1 MRTKIIPTVVSSFV
15 QWFDADYH
23 AAANWGKVPD
33 IDRVNWV
40 RCLPFVFLHLGCLG
54 IFLVGWSWTAIAAA
68 VALYLVRMFAITG
81 IYHRYFSHRTFKMS
95 RWAQMIF
102 AILGASSAQR
112 GPLWWAANHRN
123 HHRES
128 DTPNDPHS
136 PVHYSFFRSHAGWF
150 MSTRYYATQYHRV
163 RDFARFP
170 ELVWLN
176 RFDKAVPAG
185 LGLLVY
191 LCGVGLEYGAPSL
204 GVTGMQLF
212 VWGFVLSTTVL
223 FHATASINSL
233 AHLFGRKRYDTGD
246 ESRNSFL
253 LALITLGE
261 GWHNNHHQH
270 MGCTRQGF
278 YWWEIDITYYILK
291 ILSWMGII
299 WDLKPVPGKAYDR
312 ANQFPMTNMRRR
324 YATSDAALPYSP
336 PAGSRASAN
345 PCLQP
350 ERTSSAS
357 HVRM

>member
-1 MRTKIIPTVVSSFV
+1 MYNLSRSYHSPMESVKNRTQGKIMAETITWPRPRRCADFHIPLIISYDLRQSPKKIGTLRQILLNENRARVSLSCSMRTKIIPTIVFSFV
-15 QWFDADYH
+15 QWFDADHH
-23 AAANWGKVPD
+23 AATSWGKVPD

-54 IFLVGWSWTAIAAA
+54 IFLVSWSWTAIAAA

-128 DTPNDPHS
+128 DTPDDPHS

-270 MGCTRQGF
+270 MGCT
-278 YWWEIDITYYILK
+278 
-291 ILSWMGII
+291 S
-299 WDLKPVPGKAYDR
+299 P
-312 ANQFPMTNMRRR
+312 RR
-324 YATSDAALPYSP
+324 
-336 PAGSRASAN
+336 G
-345 PCLQP
+345 
-350 ERTSSAS
+350 
-357 HVRM
+357 